1 MSAAPA
7 IRAAWSGLAGRFL
20 QTAVI
25 GLVVLAATAAS
36 ALAVGMIV
44 ETNAPFDHAFAKE
57 HGAQVAATAGTS
69 KASPAQL
76 ATTTR
81 LPGVT
86 AAAGPFPETV
96 ATAQISLAG
105 AAGTLEQE
113 VLLTGRA
120 SPGGPVDDLTMD
132 AGRWAR
138 TTGEVVW
145 SRGRTGLPLG
155 LGQTITV
162 TGRHGSSRLTVVG
175 IATSV
180 TNTSE
185 AWVVPAEITALRDAG
200 LAGPGF
206 KPAGPGG
213 A

>member
-1 MSAAPA
+1 M
-7 IRAAWSGLAGRFL
+7 
-20 QTAVI
+20 I

-36 ALAVGMIV
+36 TLALGMLV
-44 ETNAPFDHAFAKE
+44 DSSAPFDHAFTAQ
-57 HGAQVAATAGTS
+57 HGAQVAAQVDTS
-69 KASPAQL
+69 KASAARL
-76 ATTTR
+76 AATTR

-162 TGRHGSSRLTVVG
+162 TGGTDHRG
-175 IATSV
+175 
-180 TNTSE
+180 
-185 AWVVPAEITALRDAG
+185 
-200 LAGPGF
+200 
-206 KPAGPGG
+206 
-213 A
+213 